1 MAKLKYDTDTMR
13 RTARRYKEKA
23 VELQKVKDDLKKM
36 ISSLKEEDWKSDAGD
51 AFMKMYDDSWASNVE
66 KYIAVLNEMADLLE
80 RAAGDYESINQYLRQ
95 IPGVRV

>member
-51 AFMKMYDDSWASNVE
+51 AFMKMYILMRRECFIERDR
-66 KYIAVLNEMADLLE
+66 LL
-80 RAAGDYESINQYLRQ
+80 L
-95 IPGVRV
+95 PVRWRKLS